1 MDRFL
6 GWLRSPLWDRG
17 IEGAVVDAAM
27 AMPESQGARAALMS
41 GADVDRLSRLSVRGL
56 ARMYVRDEHTFV
68 QTLRGV
74 PGPEGPTTVAQGRN
88 LRYAAISSLGLAQVS
103 ESEQRQALDGL
114 TARSLVK
121 EVTRQARR
129 HTDPGA
135 VALAAWAAAEVGGT
149 CDVVLF
155 DRMSEWL
162 SSSEPLPTVDVSWM
176 LTAALAA
183 RSLGDTHSVLA
194 GASRRLLEAQG
205 ARGIFP
211 HALPAASL
219 GRWRSHIGCFAD
231 QVYPIQALA
240 RLAAASGSQ
249 EALDAANR
257 CAARICEL
265 QGPAGQWW
273 WHYDVRD
280 GSVVEGYPVYSV
292 HQHAMAPMALF
303 DLHECG
309 GDDHRRSVA
318 RGLQW
323 LTTHPEVFDALVDAD
338 NDVVWRKVGRRE
350 PAKAARKL
358 SAVTTS
364 LHAGWHVPGVDA
376 AMPPTQVDHECRPYE
391 LGWLLYAWHSPRKS
405 PFTGDGDGDA
415 SAGSGAVDLRPL
427 TRQEQLFGL
436 SLDAM
441 TLPEVVQRCATA
453 IDLHRPLQI
462 GVLNAA
468 KMVKL
473 RHDPLLRE
481 SLLGCELLL
490 ADGQSVVWASRLLG
504 HPLPERVAGIDLFEA
519 LLSLADREGRSVYL
533 LGARPEVLEAV
544 ERTVAERFPAVRIA
558 GSRDGYFSDEDAETI
573 AAEISASRADMLFL
587 GMTSPK
593 KEIFIGRYGAAL
605 GVPVVHGVGGSFDVM
620 AGLTQRAP
628 LPWQRAGLE
637 WAYRL
642 KQEPRRLA
650 RRYITTNTAFVAMTL
665 HERFRPTLPYAAGG
679 AQLRSAL

>member
-1 MDRFL
+1 M
-6 GWLRSPLWDRG
+6 
-17 IEGAVVDAAM
+17 DAATH
-27 AMPESQGARAALMS
+27 EGLGARTAAVDGS
-41 GADVDRLSRLSVRGL
+41 EVDRLSRLSVRGL
-56 ARMYVRDEHTFV
+56 ARMYVPDEHTFV

-74 PGPEGPTTVAQGRN
+74 PGPDGPKTVAQGRN
-88 LRYAAISSLGLAQVS
+88 LRYAAISALGLAQVD
-103 ESEQRQALDGL
+103 EADQRRVLHGQ
-114 TARSLVK
+114 TAAEYVR

-129 HTDPGA
+129 DTDPGA
-135 VALAAWAAAEVGGT
+135 VALAAWAAAEVAGA

-155 DRMSEWL
+155 DRMRQWL
-162 SSSEPLPTVDVSWM
+162 AAPGPLPTVDVAWM
-176 LTAALAA
+176 LSAALAA
-183 RSLGDTHSVLA
+183 RHLGDTHVVVA
-194 GASRRLLEAQG
+194 GASRRLLDAQG
-205 ARGIFP
+205 PQGIFP

-219 GRWRSHIGCFAD
+219 GRWRAHVGCFAD

-240 RLAAASGSQ
+240 RLAAAFGSRQ
-249 EALDAANR
+249 ALNAANR

-318 RGLQW
+318 LGLQW
-323 LTTHPEVFDALVDAD
+323 LNTHPEVFGTLVDEQ
-338 NDVVWRKVGRRE
+338 NDVIWRKVGRRE

-364 LHAGWHVPGVDA
+364 IHAGWHVPGVDA
-376 AMPPTQVDHECRPYE
+376 AMPPTEIDHECRPYE
-391 LGWLLYAWHSPRKS
+391 LGWLLYAWHSPQRVPHPS
-405 PFTGDGDGDA
+405 WAGDA
-415 SAGSGAVDLRPL
+415 EADTELRPL

-453 IDLHRPLQI
+453 IEQHRPLQI

-473 RHDPLLRE
+473 RRDQLLRE
-481 SLLGCELLL
+481 SLLDCELLL

-519 LLSLADREGRSVYL
+519 LLALADREGHGVYL
-533 LGARPEVLEAV
+533 LGATPDVL
-544 ERTVAERFPAVRIA
+544 RTVEGVVSDRYPGVRIV
-558 GSRDGYFSDEDAETI
+558 GSRDGYFSDDEAETV
-573 AAEISASRADMLFL
+573 AQEISRSGADMLFL

-593 KEIFIGRYGAAL
+593 KEIFIGRFGAAL
-605 GVPVVHGVGGSFDVM
+605 GVPVVHGVGGSFDVL
-620 AGLTQRAP
+620 AGVTQRAP
-628 LPWQRAGLE
+628 VAWQRVGLE

-650 RRYITTNTAFVAMTL
+650 RRYVTTNTAFVAMTL
-665 HERFRPTLPYAAGG
+665 HERFRPTLPYAAAG